1 MKSIMISI
9 QPQWVSKILNK
20 EKLVEIRKTKPKCE
34 LPCKVY
40 IFCTM
45 PNKQENRKP
54 HSWEVVWLKRVV
66 AEFTLNKVDTLERDL
81 NDWLPKNRYDISND
95 LLKDI
100 NLNLEQL
107 WNYGQGKTLYA
118 WRIDDLKIYD
128 KPKELSEFSHFIPN
142 NKCPTKQC
150 GTNCEDCPNYDEEH
164 ETCLALYYAHRAIK
178 IPPKSYCYVEELEN
192 E

>member
-1 MKSIMISI
+1 MKAIMISI

-20 EKLVEIRKTKPKCE
+20 EKLVEIKKTMPKCE

-40 IFCTM
+40 IYCTM

-66 AEFTLNKVDTLERDL
+66 AEFTLNKVDILERDL
-81 NDWLPKNRYDISND
+81 NDWLPKNRYDVSNE
-95 LLKDI
+95 LLKNI
-100 NLNLEQL
+100 NFNQEQL

-118 WRIDDLKIYD
+118 WHIDDLKIYD
-128 KPKELSEFSHFIPN
+128 KPKELSEFN
-142 NKCPTKQC
+142 VK
-150 GTNCEDCPNYDEEH
+150 
-164 ETCLALYYAHRAIK
+164 RAIQ
-178 IPPKSYCYVEELEN
+178 SWCYVEELED